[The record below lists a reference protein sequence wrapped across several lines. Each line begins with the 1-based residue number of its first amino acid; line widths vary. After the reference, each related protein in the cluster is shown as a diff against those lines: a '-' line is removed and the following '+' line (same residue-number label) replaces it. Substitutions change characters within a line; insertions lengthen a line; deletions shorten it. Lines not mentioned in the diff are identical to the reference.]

1 VTRFSRLRSPSI
13 DLSSPGAARR
23 YPGGGH
29 GEVRSSLRSFPVP
42 FSCLPEVLV
51 EDARVCI
58 RHTHSSPDG
67 VNVYSLF
74 YVRLT
79 GCDDLKAAL
88 ARLEELRQVFR
99 RHAPALGL
107 APLDPPEGQRGSYP
121 MGEWASFLYLLQH
134 AGHGTVEIGPRF
146 TAGL

>member
-1 VTRFSRLRSPSI
+1 M
-13 DLSSPGAARR
+13 
-23 YPGGGH
+23 
-29 GEVRSSLRSFPVP
+29 
-42 FSCLPEVLV
+42 

-146 TAGL
+146 TAGLDWEDEDHQRAREAYEAALLSRKPDVETSMSLCGSTPI